1 MAFPYRGLLVTPAGC
16 LRRAP
21 LAAGALRP
29 PSEAVAVPAAVAGCL
44 RWRPQ
49 VALPF
54 GQGLLLRASPEMNS
68 PWPFIITTGNL
79 ITALSEKERLIYNRD
94 FVMKV

>member
-1 MAFPYRGLLVTPAGC
+1 MTPSGC
-16 LRRAP
+16 LWRAP
-21 LAAGALRP
+21 LPAGALRP
-29 PSEAVAVPAAVAGCL
+29 PSEAVAFPAVVVGCL
-44 RWRPQ
+44 RWQLQ

-54 GQGLLLRASPEMNS
+54 GHGLLLRASPEMNS